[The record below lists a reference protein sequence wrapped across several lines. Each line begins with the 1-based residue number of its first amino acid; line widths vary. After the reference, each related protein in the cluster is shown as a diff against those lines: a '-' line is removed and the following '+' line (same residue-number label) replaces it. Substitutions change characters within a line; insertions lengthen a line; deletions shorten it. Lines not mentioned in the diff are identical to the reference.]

1 MAQFSLSER
10 IQRIEPS
17 ATIAKSARAAELKAQ
32 GADIINL
39 TAGEPDF
46 DTPEHIKEAGRQ
58 AITAGQTK
66 YTLVP
71 GTKEMREAIAR
82 KLARDQGLDYG
93 IDGIVATCGAK
104 HAIMNLFLVT
114 VNHGDE
120 VVMPTPCWVSYPDIT
135 MFCGAQPVFVHA
147 TVDNGFKITPEQLEE
162 KLGPKSKLLVL
173 NSPSNPTGAVYT
185 EDELKALGEVLV
197 KHPQV
202 LIASDE
208 IYEHITYGNAKHCS
222 LAQAC
227 PELRDRTIIIN
238 GVSKAYAMTGWRMGF
253 SASHPDLAK
262 AMSKIQS
269 QATTNICTI
278 AQAAAIAAFDSE
290 LDCLKPMLEAFAARR
305 SKVLKAFED
314 IEDISIGAI
323 DGAFYGF
330 IDISAA
336 MPRLAEKTAADG
348 FQIKDDSDLADY
360 LLEKKF
366 IGLVQGSAFK
376 SEPSSLRLSFATSD
390 ETLDKGLQRLCEA
403 LG

>member
-17 ATIAKSARAAELKAQ
+17 ATIAKSARAAELKAE

-71 GTKEMREAIAR
+71 GTKELREAIAR

-93 IDGIVATCGAK
+93 IDGIIATCGAK
-104 HAIMNLFLVT
+104 HAIMNLFLVI

-120 VVMPTPCWVSYPDIT
+120 VVLPTPCWVSYPDIT
-135 MFCGAQPVFVHA
+135 TFCGATPVFVHA
-147 TVDNGFKITPEQLEE
+147 TVDSGFKITAEQLEE
-162 KLGPKSKLLVL
+162 KLTPKSKLLVL

-227 PELRDRTIIIN
+227 PELRDRTVIIN
-238 GVSKAYAMTGWRMGF
+238 GISKAYAMTGWRMGF

-262 AMSKIQS
+262 AMSKFQS
-269 QATTNICTI
+269 QTTTNICTI

-330 IDISAA
+330 IDIEDA
-336 MPRLAEKTAADG
+336 MPRLAEKAAADG
-348 FQIKDDSDLADY
+348 FKIGNDSEMADY

-366 IGLVQGSAFK
+366 IGLVQGSAFGSK
-376 SEPSSLRLSFATSD
+376 RASLRLSFATSD